1 MEVFWAMVSF
11 IDEFEGLI
19 LRDMQK
25 EGYEAEEEELCG
37 STSIR
42 TERAIRHTEEW
53 TIRKYGG
60 WQ

>member
-11 IDEFEGLI
+11 IDEFEDLI

-42 TERAIRHTEEW
+42 TERAIRHTEE
-53 TIRKYGG
+53 
-60 WQ
+60 